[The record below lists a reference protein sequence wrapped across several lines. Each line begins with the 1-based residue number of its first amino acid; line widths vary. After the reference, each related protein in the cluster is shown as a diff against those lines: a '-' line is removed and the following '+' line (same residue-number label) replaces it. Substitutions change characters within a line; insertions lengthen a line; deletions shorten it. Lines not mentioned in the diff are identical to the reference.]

1 MAEWMRPPN
10 SSIADL
16 AEMAMAGMD
25 FASHQEAI
33 LVTTVA
39 PKASLSDVSDL
50 TELLGEGFKDK
61 LECGHYQEFIVD
73 GHKKLYSTK
82 DLISNSNCTF
92 WTEGVL
98 SLCVAI
104 FGLIGNFLSIW
115 VLSVPEMRSTAFNK
129 LLLALALIGKV
140 AIQLKGDLK

>member
-1 MAEWMRPPN
+1 MANAWMRPPN
-10 SSIADL
+10 TSIADL

-25 FASHQEAI
+25 FGSHQEAI

-39 PKASLSDVSDL
+39 PKVSLSDFSDL
-50 TELLGEGFKDK
+50 TELLGEDFKDK
-61 LECGHYQEFIVD
+61 IDCGHYQEFIVD
-73 GHKKLYSTK
+73 GHKKLYSSK

-129 LLLALALIGKV
+129 LLLALAMIGK
-140 AIQLKGDLK
+140 KSN